1 MLLVHPWITRVLS
14 QISLKYLNNVDLN
27 SANFLWSPRST
38 CTFRNPDINLIS
50 IFNIPISP
58 MSILVKLTFLAMIRY
73 NSILIRITVFLSCW
87 LGLICNISWY
97 QCNFSLQNFPGLNV
111 LLCISLLLSSI
122 NVNISV
128 WCGWCGNYLPFTLQT
143 LGNFKIFVMFSLTPH
158 YKFSSHKRQH
168 FILTVAVSSSVL
180 LFWQKEKMS
189 SLIVLTIIY
198 CIAIEVEIFA
208 VDMFQKCRN
217 C

>member
-1 MLLVHPWITRVLS
+1 MYREVHVPKS
-14 QISLKYLNNVDLN
+14 
-27 SANFLWSPRST
+27 
-38 CTFRNPDINLIS
+38 LIS
-50 IFNIPISP
+50 KIFEPFLKSCTCEVRVARGRVP
-58 MSILVKLTFLAMIRY
+58 RGLTV
-73 NSILIRITVFLSCW
+73 TVFLSCW
-87 LGLICNISWY
+87 LGLSCNISWY

-158 YKFSSHKRQH
+158 YKFSSHKREH

-180 LFWQKEKMS
+180 LFLQKEKMS